1 MNTAYAIEESQMP
14 SKSLASLIAYL
25 QRFPEEREE
34 LESLRLHGESL
45 IQWAKTNGCDIENEE
60 AERLFENLHQLSD
73 DDLDQ
78 VAGGDDAW
86 GGGTTT
92 GGTGSTTGGSG
103 TGTP

>member
-1 MNTAYAIEESQMP
+1 MSGKKDYQCLLKDLQENAGLRAELQGVGHRVADLVHRT
-14 SKSLASLIAYL
+14 LAHGYEICEKEAKEL
-25 QRFPEEREE
+25 
-34 LESLRLHGESL
+34 LESLHE
-45 IQWAKTNGCDIENEE
+45 
-60 AERLFENLHQLSD
+60 LSD

-86 GGGTTT
+86 GGTTTT